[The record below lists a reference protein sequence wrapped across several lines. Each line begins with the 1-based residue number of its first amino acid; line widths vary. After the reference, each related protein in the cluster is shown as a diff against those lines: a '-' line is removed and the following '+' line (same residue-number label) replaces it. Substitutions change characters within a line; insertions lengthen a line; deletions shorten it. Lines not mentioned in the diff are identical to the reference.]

1 MMVIISA
8 NGYKFDVMEKIYPWV
23 IIFLIKELDRKMTSI
38 NLNRILLKEI
48 KNQDF
53 SENYKEK
60 FDILER
66 LNTLKTVSRDID
78 GWTNHLVL
86 GYDE

>member
-1 MMVIISA
+1 
-8 NGYKFDVMEKIYPWV
+8 
-23 IIFLIKELDRKMTSI
+23 MTSI